1 MENDKSKLSSLKAL
15 MILEAMSQT
24 DSYTSINE
32 ISQMTGLSQSTVH
45 RILSEMVEAGYA
57 DKNEQF
63 KKYRVGAQAVIM
75 SGRIIHSNSIVTAA
89 QPELQKLNELT
100 GETVHLLGIS
110 DGEVIYLDK
119 LNTRHTLGLMSYIGK
134 KNPMYCTSGGKC
146 IMAFKSESWLEDY
159 IARHVPF
166 HRYTQFTLTDPEQIR
181 QELVQIRQNGYA
193 LDKREH
199 HDNLIC
205 VGAPVFDAQNN
216 VIAAISVSAPSYRF
230 TEEQAM
236 QIAPIVKE
244 CAQAASARLGST
256 FQIN

>member
-119 LNTRHTLGLMSYIGK
+119 LNTCHTLGLMSYIGK

-181 QELVQIRQNGYA
+181 QAMAQIRQNGYA

>member
-1 MENDKSKLSSLKAL
+1 MHH
-15 MILEAMSQT
+15 
-24 DSYTSINE
+24 
-32 ISQMTGLSQSTVH
+32 G
-45 RILSEMVEAGYA
+45 
-57 DKNEQF
+57 
-63 KKYRVGAQAVIM
+63 
-75 SGRIIHSNSIVTAA
+75 
-89 QPELQKLNELT
+89 
-100 GETVHLLGIS
+100 
-110 DGEVIYLDK
+110 
-119 LNTRHTLGLMSYIGK
+119 
-134 KNPMYCTSGGKC
+134 
-146 IMAFKSESWLEDY
+146 AFKSESWLEDY
-159 IARHVPF
+159 IARYPF

-181 QELVQIRQNGYA
+181 QALAQIRQNGYA